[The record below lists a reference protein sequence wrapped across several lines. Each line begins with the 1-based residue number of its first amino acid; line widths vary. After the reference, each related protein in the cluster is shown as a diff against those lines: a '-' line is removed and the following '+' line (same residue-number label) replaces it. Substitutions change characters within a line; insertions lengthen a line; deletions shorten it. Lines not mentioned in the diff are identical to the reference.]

1 MNGQTQILGPLTAAW
16 LGVPDQSKYTLP
28 VALAQFNSQLIV
40 PFNYILAMSVVSM
53 LPVIIIFLFLQRQIV
68 TGIANTGLK

>member
-1 MNGQTQILGPLTAAW
+1 MSSLMV
-16 LGVPDQSKYTLP
+16 VPE
-28 VALAQFNSQLIV
+28 
-40 PFNYILAMSVVSM
+40 VVSM